1 MDESKHKTARE
12 RLIGQAEYIASI
24 LKDPVNLD
32 WAVSIYTKETLQRMK
47 ETLFDLDSKDLLEA
61 YNLGFPCKSFI
72 ESNYKLTDDVKC
84 KLADNSSLTS
94 LLVKLVP
101 YINNLI
107 PEIDEHVGCQLGEL
121 TLKENDKF
129 LLRIVA
135 PRIRSSL
142 HLEKDLLEAF
152 IQSKIAKWGD
162 CHKVTLDV
170 AITSNS
176 ICKWIDRTEKEDFLY
191 KNVAVHANLSY
202 LLHEMLNIDTVDL
215 ELKYLTRRESDGP
228 DTSEYLDVIIFYHP
242 SANFNHKN
250 FAKKWQSRFKKKNLP
265 AQLSFK
271 KAITKNV

>member
-1 MDESKHKTARE
+1 MDESKHKIARK
-12 RLIGQAEYIASI
+12 RLIDQTEYLTRV
-24 LKDPVNLD
+24 LKAPDYD
-32 WAVSIYTKETLQRMK
+32 DYQVSTYVRNTLQFMK

-61 YNLGFPCKSFI
+61 YNTSFACKSFI
-72 ESNYKLTDDVKC
+72 EANYKLADDVKC

-129 LLRIVA
+129 LLRIIA

-142 HLEKDLLEAF
+142 HLETELLEAF

-162 CHKVTLDV
+162 CHKVTLEV
-170 AITSNS
+170 AITSNVVS
-176 ICKWIDRTEKEDFLY
+176 KWIDRTKKEDFLY

-202 LLHEMLNIDTVDL
+202 LLHEMPNLNAVDL
-215 ELKYLTRRESDGP
+215 ELESRFIP
-228 DTSEYLDVIIFYHP
+228 CCNSETTMYVTIFYHP
-242 SANFNHKN
+242 STRFNHKN
-250 FAKKWQSRFKKKNLP
+250 FAKKWQARFKKKNLP
-265 AQLSFK
+265 AELSFK
-271 KAITKNV
+271 KVVTKNV

>member
-1 MDESKHKTARE
+1 MDDSKHKIARK
-12 RLIGQAEYIASI
+12 RLIDQTEYLTRV
-24 LKDPVNLD
+24 LKAPDYD
-32 WAVSIYTKETLQRMK
+32 DYQVSTYVRNTLQFMK

-61 YNLGFPCKSFI
+61 YNTSFACKSFI
-72 ESNYKLTDDVKC
+72 EANYKLTDDVKC

-135 PRIRSSL
+135 PRISSSL
-142 HLEKDLLEAF
+142 HLETDLLEAF

-162 CHKVTLDV
+162 CHKVTLDIV
-170 AITSNS
+170 IASNVVS
-176 ICKWIDRTEKEDFLY
+176 KWIDRTEKEDFLY

-202 LLHEMLNIDTVDL
+202 LLNEMPSIDTVDL
-215 ELKYLTRRESDGP
+215 KLESHFVIDGP
-228 DTSEYLDVIIFYHP
+228 SEEIMYVTIFYHP

-271 KAITKNV
+271 KVVTKNV

>member
-121 TLKENDKF
+121 TLKVNDKF

-170 AITSNS
+170 AITSNVVS
-176 ICKWIDRTEKEDFLY
+176 KWIDRTEKEDFLY
-191 KNVAVHANLSY
+191 KNVALHANLSY
-202 LLHEMLNIDTVDL
+202 LLHEMSNIDTVDL
-215 ELKYLTRRESDGP
+215 ELESRFIP
-228 DTSEYLDVIIFYHP
+228 CCNSETTMYVTIFYHP
-242 SANFNHKN
+242 STRFNHKN